1 MKNIVIYGGGP
12 TGMTIAYYLSTKY
25 NITLIEKDNS
35 LGGCWKCKY
44 VDNKYFSEHAPRVMG
59 HNNSKFFEILKDIGA
74 DNFNNIYGNILTTTI
89 KLSWFFLKN
98 INILDYI
105 KLVFGII
112 YYDLSK
118 YTVYEFC
125 NNINLSDHTKKTLY
139 YFSILLANSPKKL
152 IVKEILDESIESFPT
167 KFVQFKDPMEWI
179 ILLEKELIKR
189 KVKIIKNAQL
199 NKFMVDNNNISY
211 SIVNHNIIKG
221 DYHILAIP
229 PNSLYKLLKN
239 QDDVIKNNFMKYNK
253 FLKWNRESHYSS
265 FSFQFH
271 FKKKI
276 NYNKPFGYPFYNDY
290 NVIILP
296 ISNYVEKYTKDKNI
310 KFVLSCCIVDM
321 EMVIKKYN
329 KKIKDLSKKTIIDD
343 ILEIIDMKPDKITF
357 YESDDNAFS
366 LSKYG
371 VMKEKGNINNFYT
384 VGSHNKKGITTI
396 NKSVDIAYNFCF
408 NNFLN

>member
-179 ILLEKELIKR
+179 ILLEKELIK
-189 KVKIIKNAQL
+189 
-199 NKFMVDNNNISY
+199 
-211 SIVNHNIIKG
+211 
-221 DYHILAIP
+221 
-229 PNSLYKLLKN
+229 
-239 QDDVIKNNFMKYNK
+239 
-253 FLKWNRESHYSS
+253 
-265 FSFQFH
+265 
-271 FKKKI
+271 
-276 NYNKPFGYPFYNDY
+276 
-290 NVIILP
+290 
-296 ISNYVEKYTKDKNI
+296 
-310 KFVLSCCIVDM
+310 
-321 EMVIKKYN
+321 
-329 KKIKDLSKKTIIDD
+329 
-343 ILEIIDMKPDKITF
+343 
-357 YESDDNAFS
+357 
-366 LSKYG
+366 
-371 VMKEKGNINNFYT
+371 
-384 VGSHNKKGITTI
+384 
-396 NKSVDIAYNFCF
+396 
-408 NNFLN
+408 